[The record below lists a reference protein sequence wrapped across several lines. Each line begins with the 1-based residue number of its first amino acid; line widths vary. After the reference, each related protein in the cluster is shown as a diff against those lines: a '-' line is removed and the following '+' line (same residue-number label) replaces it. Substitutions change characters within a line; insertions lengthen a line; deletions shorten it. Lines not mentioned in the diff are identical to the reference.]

1 MVTLLGVVIEVPD
14 GGPVFLSALA
24 LHVVGGMTAV
34 VSGTLAA
41 FSRKRRGRHPRAGRV
56 YLAALAVVAVSAVT
70 MALIR
75 GWEDAHLLVIALV
88 AAGLGAAGWWS
99 RRRRG
104 PGWRRWH
111 GIGMG
116 GSFIALLTGFYVDN
130 GARLPVW
137 NLLPSWA
144 YWILPS
150 LVGGPLI
157 WSALRRSGGRRLA
170 GQARRPGLP

>member
-1 MVTLLGVVIEVPD
+1 MMTLLGVVIEVPD
-14 GGPVFLSALA
+14 GGPVFVSALG

-34 VSGTLAA
+34 ISGTLAA
-41 FSRKRRGRHPRAGRV
+41 LSRKRRGRHPKAGYV
-56 YLAALAVVAVSAVT
+56 YLAGLAVVAVSAVT

-88 AAGLGAAGWWS
+88 AAGLGTAGWQA
-99 RRRRG
+99 RRRRR

-111 GIGMG
+111 GIGMA
-116 GSFIALLTGFYVDN
+116 GSFIMLLTGFYVDN

-144 YWILPS
+144 YWLLPS
-150 LVGGPLI
+150 LIGWPLT
-157 WSALRRSGGRRLA
+157 WLALRRNSGRPLA